1 MGDYGQLHQTEVL
14 LKVLD
19 KVHRNYS
26 EVGVIV
32 DCYITF
38 VHAMLSITP
47 LLFISITHLLI
58 NEYLCGIC
66 HKLMLR
72 LVTLGVWI

>member
-26 EVGVIV
+26 EVGVVV
-32 DCYITF
+32 DCYRTF
-38 VHAMLSITP
+38 VHAMLGIA
-47 LLFISITHLLI
+47 LLFLSIAHLL
-58 NEYLCGIC
+58 N
-66 HKLMLR
+66 K
-72 LVTLGVWI
+72 

>member
-32 DCYITF
+32 GCYIMF
-38 VHAMLSITP
+38 FNAML
-47 LLFISITHLLI
+47 
-58 NEYLCGIC
+58 GI
-66 HKLMLR
+66 KILK
-72 LVTLGVWI
+72 

>member
-26 EVGVIV
+26 EVGVMV
-32 DCYITF
+32 DCYITLA
-38 VHAMLSITP
+38 HAMLRITF
-47 LLFISITHLLI
+47 LKI
-58 NEYLCGIC
+58 NEYLLHGRG
-66 HKLMLR
+66 LYVELSS
-72 LVTLGVWI
+72 LLAS

>member
-32 DCYITF
+32 DCYKMF
-38 VHAMLSITP
+38 VHAMLSITFLTVTKY
-47 LLFISITHLLI
+47 LLYGRELYVEPSSFLAL
-58 NEYLCGIC
+58 
-66 HKLMLR
+66 
-72 LVTLGVWI
+72 

>member
-26 EVGVIV
+26 EVGVLV
-32 DCYITF
+32 GCYIMC
-38 VHAMLSITP
+38 VHAMLSIKI
-47 LLFISITHLLI
+47 L
-58 NEYLCGIC
+58 
-66 HKLMLR
+66 K
-72 LVTLGVWI
+72 

>member
-26 EVGVIV
+26 EVSVVVG
-32 DCYITF
+32 CYIMF
-38 VHAMLSITP
+38 IHAMLSITF
-47 LLFISITHLLI
+47 LTI
-58 NEYLCGIC
+58 NEYLLHGA
-66 HKLMLR
+66 R
-72 LVTLGVWI
+72 LYFEPRSFLAW